1 MNDATSPSGVLL
13 VTGAAGGLGQAVVAL
28 TMREAPETRIAAVGR
43 DADKLR
49 AAFGDAHLQ
58 IVADVGEA
66 EGAAHAVERCTAELG
81 VPTQFAHCVG
91 SIVLG
96 PVARVN
102 PAQYREAMRANLDS
116 AFFMLSALSGAAK
129 KHNTAMSMCFVSTIA
144 AQVGIA
150 NHEVIAAA
158 KGGLEAMVRS
168 AAASHAAQ
176 GIRINA
182 VAPGLMDTP
191 AAARFLSSDALR
203 DASAKQYPLGS
214 IGTPDELAGLIVWLL
229 SDAAKRVTGQIWT
242 VDGGFTS
249 IRPVVR

>member
-1 MNDATSPSGVLL
+1 MNDATSPSGVLF

-102 PAQYREAMRANLDS
+102 P
-116 AFFMLSALSGAAK
+116 
-129 KHNTAMSMCFVSTIA
+129 
-144 AQVGIA
+144 
-150 NHEVIAAA
+150 
-158 KGGLEAMVRS
+158 
-168 AAASHAAQ
+168 
-176 GIRINA
+176 
-182 VAPGLMDTP
+182 
-191 AAARFLSSDALR
+191 
-203 DASAKQYPLGS
+203 
-214 IGTPDELAGLIVWLL
+214 
-229 SDAAKRVTGQIWT
+229 
-242 VDGGFTS
+242 
-249 IRPVVR
+249 